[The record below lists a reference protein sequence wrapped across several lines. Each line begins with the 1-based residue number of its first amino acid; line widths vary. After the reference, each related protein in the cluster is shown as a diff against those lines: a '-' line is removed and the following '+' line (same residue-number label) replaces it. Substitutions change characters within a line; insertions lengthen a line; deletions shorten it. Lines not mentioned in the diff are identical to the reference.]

1 MAELANPPPSPR
13 VTRAIGFDF
22 DVFGLLTAVLDVA
35 GVVLGPEF
43 CRAFPPAVLE
53 PRRVWWRIH
62 QLMDCSQSAL
72 LDLILLH
79 NPSVLNSLTA
89 MWRQDATFFNELL
102 WCIVTRR
109 IFIRSQ
115 S

>member
-1 MAELANPPPSPR
+1 MSGMAELANPLPW
-13 VTRAIGFDF
+13 VTGAIGFDP
-22 DVFGLLTAVLDVA
+22 FGSLTAVPDVA
-35 GVVLGPEF
+35 RVVLVQEF

-79 NPSVLNSLTA
+79 NPFVLNQLPHQLVAETLDC
-89 MWRQDATFFNELL
+89 RCGIGTTKET
-102 WCIVTRR
+102 V
-109 IFIRSQ
+109 
-115 S
+115 